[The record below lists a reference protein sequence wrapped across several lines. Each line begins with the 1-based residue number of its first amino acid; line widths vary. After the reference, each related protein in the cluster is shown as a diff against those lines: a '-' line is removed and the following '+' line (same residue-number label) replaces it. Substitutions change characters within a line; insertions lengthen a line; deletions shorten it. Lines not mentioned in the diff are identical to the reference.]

1 MTVYLDDYRVAY
13 RGRHICH
20 MIADTEAEL
29 HAMAAALGLSE
40 RWFHRDHYD
49 VTDEL
54 RVAALALGAV
64 PISARDCATMAVY
77 RRRTGRLPALAE
89 VPAIQAERA
98 RRIRARAAAREG
110 CSVSP
115 LPE

>member
-1 MTVYLDDYRVAY
+1 MAVYIDDYRVPY
-13 RGRHICH
+13 RGRRICH

-54 RVAALALGAV
+54 HAAAVALGAV
-64 PISARDCATMAVY
+64 PITARDCATMAVY
-77 RRRTGRLPALAE
+77 RRRTARLPALAE
-89 VPAIQAERA
+89 VPAIQA
-98 RRIRARAAAREG
+98 ARAAAIRARTAAG
-110 CSVSP
+110 P
-115 LPE
+115 LP